1 MREILRESD
10 PIRIGLLV
18 AILREA
24 GIAPIVLD
32 AATSGLLGGASAVP
46 MRLVVADAE
55 FAEALR
61 VLREAGE
68 MPG

>member
-18 AILREA
+18 AILRAA

-32 AATSGLLGGASAVP
+32 AATSQLLGGASAVP
-46 MRLVVADAE
+46 MRLAV
-55 FAEALR
+55 AEAEYAEAMR